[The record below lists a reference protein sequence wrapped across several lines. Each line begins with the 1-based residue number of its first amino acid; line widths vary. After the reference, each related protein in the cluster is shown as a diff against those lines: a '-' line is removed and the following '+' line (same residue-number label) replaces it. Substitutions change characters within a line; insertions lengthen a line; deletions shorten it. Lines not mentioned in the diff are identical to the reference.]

1 MHIANVSF
9 LLKQLTTDPG
19 FDCPDG
25 ADITEGI
32 MTFKPLSHGGHFE
45 SQGNKN
51 LAKLR
56 QKIFNLA
63 ANLLIKSN
71 ILVANIQIFQIKT
84 KFALRAYL

>member
-56 QKIFNLA
+56 KQFLEPVTS
-63 ANLLIKSN
+63 LGVELTTS
-71 ILVANIQIFQIKT
+71 
-84 KFALRAYL
+84 RR